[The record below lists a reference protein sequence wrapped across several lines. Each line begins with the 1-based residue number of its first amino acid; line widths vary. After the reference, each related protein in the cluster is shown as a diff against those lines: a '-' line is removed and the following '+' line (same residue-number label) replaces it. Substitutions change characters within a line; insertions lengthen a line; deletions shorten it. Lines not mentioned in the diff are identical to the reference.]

1 MIPPDRQRMQ
11 RRRLPLV
18 YDELMPDVARARL
31 TDLRNGLL
39 RLHLNL
45 LDSERAAYER
55 DVRRIAS
62 TGEYLNLV
70 LNDPWFAW
78 LRELSQ
84 FIVLIDE
91 TLDFADPPTPADADE
106 LIARAR
112 ALVTPSETG
121 AGFARRYDEAMQRDP
136 GVVLAHGETMRVF
149 AALAP
154 GPGIPGPEESK

>member
-1 MIPPDRQRMQ
+1 MHS
-11 RRRLPLV
+11 RRRLLF
-18 YDELMPDVARARL
+18 YDKLMPDIARQQL

-39 RLHLNL
+39 RLHLTL

-55 DVRRIAS
+55 DVRRIEG

-70 LNDPWFAW
+70 LNDPWFTW

-91 TLDFADPPTPADADE
+91 TLDFADPPTPADAGR
-106 LIARAR
+106 LVARAR

-136 GVVLAHGETMRVF
+136 GVVLAHGEMMRVF
-149 AALAP
+149 AALTP
-154 GPGIPGPEESK
+154 GPDTPGPAEQ